1 MTLHNKKSVS
11 YHPRVVSDLEEIGR
25 AVADEQGLDIE
36 SDITEDTED
45 STWYK
50 RIATEYLVELYVSMN
65 REKFDRKPPDRSGQA
80 PIQYS
85 PSDSHE

>member
-1 MTLHNKKSVS
+1 MTQHKKQSIS
-11 YHPRVVSDLEEIGR
+11 LHPRVVSDLEEVGR
-25 AVADEQGLDIE
+25 AVADEQDLDVE
-36 SDITEDTED
+36 SDVTEDTEN

-50 RIATEYLVELYVSMN
+50 RIATEYLTELYVSMN
-65 REKFDRKPPDRSGQA
+65 PEQFDTKPPDRSGQA